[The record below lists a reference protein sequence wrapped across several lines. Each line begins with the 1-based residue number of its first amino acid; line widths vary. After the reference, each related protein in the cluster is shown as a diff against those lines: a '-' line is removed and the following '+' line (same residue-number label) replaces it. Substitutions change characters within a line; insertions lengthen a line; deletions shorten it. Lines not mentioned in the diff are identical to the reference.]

1 MKHVGTKRF
10 ETERLLCRR
19 FEESDCTDM
28 FRNWAAN
35 PNIQHEYGE
44 PVYSSL
50 EAVKGLLQK
59 YIDSYR
65 HPDVYRWAIVEK
77 ASGENIGQIA
87 FCRVYSDAATAEIEY
102 CIGERFWGKGYAGE
116 ALFALLDF
124 TFRNM
129 SAELELRRCG
139 SSLGPSQYRLAS
151 TRRQPASSLPRSGHW
166 APNLGPK

>member
-59 YIDSYR
+59 YGYYR
-65 HPDVYRWAIVEK
+65 
-77 ASGENIGQIA
+77 
-87 FCRVYSDAATAEIEY
+87 
-102 CIGERFWGKGYAGE
+102 
-116 ALFALLDF
+116 
-124 TFRNM
+124 
-129 SAELELRRCG
+129 
-139 SSLGPSQYRLAS
+139 
-151 TRRQPASSLPRSGHW
+151 
-166 APNLGPK
+166 